1 MANISKFAGSALA
14 HQGGGYQPQRK
25 DNFAVLITGIQNVDV
40 VTLSVSTFTIPEL
53 AIQQGKVKH
62 FNETTFYAGSR
73 TPTTGGSMTI
83 IDYIDKDLLA
93 ILTQW
98 KKQVYNPNTGAIGWA
113 ANYKKRGE
121 VILLPPGTNAAAP
134 GAVTAQGN
142 RKWILEGVWPMSLKY
157 DELSMDDD
165 GTTPAKITLTLS
177 IDKCIP
183 QGM

>member
-40 VTLSVSTFTIPEL
+40 VALSVSTFTIPEL

-73 TPTTGGSMTI
+73 KPTDSGVMTVV
-83 IDYIDKDLLA
+83 DYIDKDLLA
-93 ILTQW
+93 ILIQW
-98 KKQVYNPNTGAIGWA
+98 KRQVYNPNTGAIGWA

-121 VILLPPGTNAAAP
+121 VILLPPGTNAAVP
-134 GAVTAQGN
+134 GAVNAQGN

-157 DELSMDDD
+157 DELNMEDE
-165 GTTPAKITLTLS
+165 GTTPAKISLNLS
-177 IDKCIP
+177 IDRCIP
-183 QGM
+183 LGM

>member
-25 DNFAVLITGIQNVDV
+25 DNFAILIAGVQNIDV
-40 VTLSVSTFTIPEL
+40 IALAVNNFTIPDL
-53 AIQQGKVKH
+53 AINQGKVKH

-73 TPTTGGSMTI
+73 APTAGGTMTV
-83 IDYIDKDLLA
+83 IDYIDRD
-93 ILTQW
+93 ILTVLTEW
-98 KKQVYNPNTGAIGWA
+98 KRQVYNPVNGAIGWA
-113 ANYKKRGE
+113 ANYKKRAE
-121 VILLPPGTNAAAP
+121 VILLPPGTNANFP

-142 RKWILEGVWPMSLKY
+142 RKWILDGVWPMTMKY
-157 DELSMDDD
+157 DELSMEDD

-183 QGM
+183 FGM